1 MNRGS
6 QYSNVIYLAASVALP
21 GYAGAAQ
28 SVSEASPDL
37 SPAKDPAEPHAQ
49 AELPDGV
56 IKFSRAKAAR

>member
-28 SVSEASPDL
+28 SVSEA
-37 SPAKDPAEPHAQ
+37 
-49 AELPDGV
+49 
-56 IKFSRAKAAR
+56 